1 MRSVVVCSKTM
12 GEERCV
18 WVTIK
23 SALPSLGATMLV
35 ALVLKTP
42 CVEELA
48 LPKSNDSGNLSLTKL
63 VIRRGR
69 SS

>member
-1 MRSVVVCSKTM
+1 
-12 GEERCV
+12 
-18 WVTIK
+18 VTIK

-48 LPKSNDSGNLSLTKL
+48 LPKSIDSGNLSLNKL
-63 VIRRGR
+63 VIRWGR